1 VTPAEFWFPVG
12 AVGLYLYDS
21 AVLLWQNELV
31 FLRTRRGWLVAGGL
45 ELRLR
50 ARRVYLPNPLLA
62 HRPQFLVCWRK
73 GNSDAMQPVGEDPQE
88 LLHALRPIAWLNV
101 FQVLLLAS
109 LPFVLWSLG
118 AGVLALGVIALYYL
132 ATIAGLVLA
141 WRQRVRLRMTA
152 RKFWPLA
159 LDALAC
165 APFAANMTRKLAMR
179 HGLDGE
185 PLRFAARHF
194 GDAALLHTRE
204 LVEARVREEYGAPE
218 RVGLGEE
225 VLVNLLPRLA
235 R

>member
-1 VTPAEFWFPVG
+1 MTP
-12 AVGLYLYDS
+12 
-21 AVLLWQNELV
+21 
-31 FLRTRRGWLVAGGL
+31 
-45 ELRLR
+45 
-50 ARRVYLPNPLLA
+50 
-62 HRPQFLVCWRK
+62 
-73 GNSDAMQPVGEDPQE
+73 
-88 LLHALRPIAWLNV
+88 
-101 FQVLLLAS
+101 
-109 LPFVLWSLG
+109 
-118 AGVLALGVIALYYL
+118 
-132 ATIAGLVLA
+132 
-141 WRQRVRLRMTA
+141 
-152 RKFWPLA
+152 RKFWSLA